1 MIKIEEKEN
10 LVRKRGK
17 RWDSFHIVK
26 FNKMP
31 FVWQCPDVSDVSA
44 TDSVEFPKKKK
55 KNMEWFQIVKD
66 VKIETNCKSCA
77 NSQTKISQDFLF

>member
-31 FVWQCPDVSDVSA
+31 FVWQCLDVSDVSA
-44 TDSVEFPKKKK
+44 PD
-55 KNMEWFQIVKD
+55 
-66 VKIETNCKSCA
+66 
-77 NSQTKISQDFLF
+77 

>member
-26 FNKMP
+26 FNKML
-31 FVWQCPDVSDVSA
+31 FVLQLQCLDVSDVSA
-44 TDSVEFPKKKK
+44 TDSVEFSRKKKK
-55 KNMEWFQIVKD
+55 KWNDSK
-66 VKIETNCKSCA
+66 
-77 NSQTKISQDFLF
+77 L